1 MNEMT
6 HIIEG
11 GNVVEV
17 IVMRSDEIVKAL
29 KLTAYPKVYV
39 MENGTI
45 MMETTIFHW
54 HYNEMTGQTFFHSNG
69 RPVKENSVI
78 SSLRYCM
85 GRIEMTLK
93 GEENDAI

>member
-11 GNVVEV
+11 GNVLEV
-17 IVMRSDEIVKAL
+17 IVLRSDEIVKAL
-29 KLTAYPKVYV
+29 QLAAYPKLYILP
-39 MENGTI
+39 NGI
-45 MMETTIFHW
+45 MMETITFHW

-93 GEENDAI
+93 GGKNNDN